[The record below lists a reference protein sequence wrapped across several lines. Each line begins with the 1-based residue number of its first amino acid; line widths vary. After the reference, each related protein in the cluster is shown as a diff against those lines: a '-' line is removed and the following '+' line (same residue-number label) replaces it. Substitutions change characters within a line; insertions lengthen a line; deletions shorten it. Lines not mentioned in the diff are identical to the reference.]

1 MQVKNQNGEEL
12 FLVII
17 TNSKEF
23 NDPTISLKTWAEA
36 KEMFEK
42 KIRERNDDSYMVK
55 QVTVTR
61 DEDLKRLRA
70 QILCNHKGWGVD
82 YFECIKVEKAYAF

>member
-1 MQVKNQNGEEL
+1 MKVKNQNGEEL

-23 NDPTISLKTWAEA
+23 NDPTISLKTWTEA
-36 KEMFEK
+36 KEIFER

-55 QVTVTR
+55 QITVTC

-82 YFECIKVEKAYAF
+82 YFECIKVETAYAF